1 MTSADMTSAGM
12 TSAGT
17 ASAGMTP
24 AEIAGLLPAVEAAV
38 RQAAAVVMQVYGG
51 AFEVQHKS
59 DASPVTVADQL
70 AEAVIVAAL
79 HKLTPDI
86 AVVAEEAAS
95 QAESKGDAPAD
106 LGNCFWLVDPLDGT
120 REFVSRNGEFTVN
133 VALVQGGVPVLG
145 VVYIP
150 VQDRLFAGVCV
161 PGHEAAHE
169 AANEA
174 GHGAWVVD
182 GNKPRRAI
190 RCRLPP
196 ATGPVLA
203 CSRSHGDDAAMAAWL
218 AQNLPG
224 QVMGGRI
231 AVGSSLKFGLI
242 AAGEADI
249 YPRLGPTMEWDT
261 AAGHAVLC
269 AAGGQVLTLQG
280 QPLRYGR
287 AGHRNPHFVAVGL
300 RQR

>member
-1 MTSADMTSAGM
+1 MTA
-12 TSAGT
+12 
-17 ASAGMTP
+17 
-24 AEIAGLLPAVEAAV
+24 AELAALLPAVEAAA
-38 RQAAAVVMQVYGG
+38 REAGAVVMQVYAGEF
-51 AFEVQHKS
+51 AVEHKG

-79 HKLTPDI
+79 QKLTPQV

-95 QAESKGDAPAD
+95 QGNSPQQ
-106 LGNCFWLVDPLDGT
+106 LGHSFWLVDPLDGT

-150 VQDRLFAGVCV
+150 AQNRLFAGLAL
-161 PGHEAAHE
+161 PGQ
-169 AANEA
+169 
-174 GHGAWVVD
+174 GAWVVESD
-182 GNKPRRAI
+182 GSRRAI
-190 RCRLPP
+190 QCRKPP
-196 ATGPVLA
+196 ATGWVLA
-203 CSRSHGDDAAMAAWL
+203 CSRSHGDEAAMAAWL
-218 AQNLPG
+218 AQNLTG
-224 QVMGGRI
+224 QVIAGRV

-287 AGHRNPHFVAVGL
+287 AGHHNPHFVAVGAGFDAGAL
-300 RQR
+300 RRV